1 MKKNTLIP
9 YLMLDYNKFVED
21 FQLEKVKCMKKDEL
35 INHLKNPES
44 WIYDFYLKEN
54 CINLFQRTGGFIPIA
69 LSDDDLYKIGVDTT
83 IKQLNK
89 RYFFDIKK
97 DDNIFIITKVKSRI
111 VNNIRNYFSPTRKV
125 NYQQFYDFIIQIKD
139 SYVNFEQIIFEIDL
153 EKIDK
158 ESLKSALRKVWED
171 DVGDMNF
178 DFENFENLC
187 GKFGFT
193 PLDILVYN
201 PYIVPQMSRK
211 VSNNSD
217 YQLVLVFDDVEVA

>member
-1 MKKNTLIP
+1 M
-9 YLMLDYNKFVED
+9 
-21 FQLEKVKCMKKDEL
+21 
-35 INHLKNPES
+35 
-44 WIYDFYLKEN
+44 
-54 CINLFQRTGGFIPIA
+54 
-69 LSDDDLYKIGVDTT
+69 
-83 IKQLNK
+83 
-89 RYFFDIKK
+89 
-97 DDNIFIITKVKSRI
+97 
-111 VNNIRNYFSPTRKV
+111 

-158 ESLKSALRKVWED
+158 ESLKNALRKVWED

-217 YQLVLVFDDVEVA
+217 YQLVLVFDDDTRATNTNKVNTTNTTHFWNFDKTAA